1 MIEGIILIVSSILM
15 LLGLAGSILPILP
28 GPPLSFIGLFL
39 LALLKHFSPPLTPTL
54 VIVFAIVTILVIVM
68 DYIFP
73 LLGAKRY
80 GSSKWGILGSTL
92 GMVIGIFFSPL
103 AMVLGALIGAVVA
116 EWLVGKKKGE
126 ALRAGWGV
134 VMGTLLATIL
144 RLGVS
149 GIMIYYFVLA
159 LWRESG
165 FLKGNS
171 FNV

>member
-1 MIEGIILIVSSILM
+1 MLEGITIVIGSILM

-39 LALLKHFSPPLTPTL
+39 LALLKHFSPPLTLTL
-54 VIVFAIVTILVIVM
+54 VIILAIVTILVIVM
-68 DYIFP
+68 DYIIP

-80 GSSKWGILGSTL
+80 GASKWGVWGSVL
-92 GMVIGIFFSPL
+92 GMAIGIFWSPFAML
-103 AMVLGALIGAVVA
+103 AGAFIGAVVV

-134 VMGTLLATIL
+134 VMGTLFATIL

-149 GIMIYYFVLA
+149 GMMTYYFVLA
-159 LWRESG
+159 LW
-165 FLKGNS
+165 
-171 FNV
+171 

>member
-1 MIEGIILIVSSILM
+1 MLEGITIVIGSILM

-39 LALLKHFSPPLTPTL
+39 LALLKHFSPPLTPAL
-54 VIVFAIVTILVIVM
+54 VIILAIVTILVIVM
-68 DYIFP
+68 DYIIP

-80 GSSKWGILGSTL
+80 GASKWGVWGSVL
-92 GMVIGIFFSPL
+92 GMAIGIFWSPF
-103 AMVLGALIGAVVA
+103 AMLVGAFIGAVVI

-134 VMGTLLATIL
+134 VMGTLFATIL

-149 GIMIYYFVLA
+149 GMMTYYFVLA
-159 LWRESG
+159 LW
-165 FLKGNS
+165 
-171 FNV
+171 

>member
-1 MIEGIILIVSSILM
+1 MLEGITIAIGSILM

-54 VIVFAIVTILVIVM
+54 VITLAIVTILVIFM
-68 DYIFP
+68 DYIIP

-80 GSSKWGILGSTL
+80 GASKWGVWGSVL
-92 GMVIGIFFSPL
+92 GMAIGIFWSPFGML
-103 AMVLGALIGAVVA
+103 VGAFIGAVVV

-134 VMGTLLATIL
+134 VMGTLFATIL

-149 GIMIYYFVLA
+149 AMMTYYFVLA
-159 LWRESG
+159 LW
-165 FLKGNS
+165 
-171 FNV
+171 

>member
-1 MIEGIILIVSSILM
+1 MLEGIIIVIASVLM

-54 VIVFAIVTILVIVM
+54 VIILAIVTIIVIVM
-68 DYIFP
+68 DYIIP
-73 LLGAKRY
+73 LMGAKRY
-80 GSSKWGILGSTL
+80 GASKWGVWGSVL
-92 GMVIGIFFSPL
+92 GMVIGIFWSPF
-103 AMVLGALIGAVVA
+103 AMLVGAFIGAVVV

-134 VMGTLLATIL
+134 VMGTLFATIL

-149 GIMIYYFVLA
+149 GMMTYYFVLA
-159 LWRESG
+159 LW
-165 FLKGNS
+165 
-171 FNV
+171 